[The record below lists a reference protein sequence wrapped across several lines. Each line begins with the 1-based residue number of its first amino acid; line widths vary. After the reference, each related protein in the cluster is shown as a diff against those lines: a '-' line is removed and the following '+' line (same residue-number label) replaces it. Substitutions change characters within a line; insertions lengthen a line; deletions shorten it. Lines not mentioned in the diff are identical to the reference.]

1 MAGSTGCGRLPG
13 KTAWCDKGSGMKM
26 KRRLPDRKSKVT
38 VKEVALRAQVSEST
52 VSRIMRNKGPVA
64 DETREKVMETVRALG
79 YVPNRIAGAL
89 ASLNTHLVGVVVP
102 SLSNIVF
109 PEVLRGIHAGLEEAQ
124 DIQAV
129 ISVSEYDT
137 EAEEHMVRGLL
148 SWKPAAVLV
157 TGLEHTEATRQMLMN
172 SEGRVVEMMEIDG
185 DPIDLAVGM
194 SHRSAGYATGRHL
207 VEKGYRRF
215 GYVGHDW
222 EADSR
227 AKLRYEGLCAALRET
242 GLTIQAQA
250 ITNAPSS
257 VGAGRD
263 MTARLLSAD
272 PSVDVAV
279 YSNDD
284 MAVGGVFH
292 CLESGLSMPDELA
305 IFGFNGLEIGR
316 QMPQPLSTVRSN
328 RYRIGR
334 EAIEA
339 ILKCPDRPEEPT
351 KIDTGFEIFEGAT
364 A

>member
-1 MAGSTGCGRLPG
+1 M
-13 KTAWCDKGSGMKM
+13 KT

-52 VSRIMRNKGPVA
+52 VSRIMRNQGPVA
-64 DETREKVMETVRALG
+64 EETRERVLETVRALG

-109 PEVLRGIHAGLEEAQ
+109 PEVLRGIHSELGEANG
-124 DIQAV
+124 IQAV
-129 ISVSEYDT
+129 ISVSEYDID
-137 EAEEHMVRGLL
+137 AEEQMVRGLL

-157 TGLEHTEATRQMLMN
+157 TGLEHTEATRRMLMN
-172 SEGRVVEMMEIDG
+172 CEGRVVEMMEIDG

-194 SHRSAGYATGRHL
+194 SHRSAGYAIGRHL
-207 VEKGYRRF
+207 IEKGYRRF

-222 EADSR
+222 EGDSR
-227 AKLRYEGLCAALRET
+227 ARLRYEGVCTALQET
-242 GLTIQAQA
+242 GLTIKAQA
-250 ITNAPSS
+250 ITDAPSS

-272 PSVDVAV
+272 PSVDVAI

-292 CLESGLSMPDELA
+292 CLGAGLSMPDDLA
-305 IFGFNGLEIGR
+305 VFGFNGLDIGR
-316 QMPQPLSTVRSN
+316 QMPQPLSTLRSN
-328 RYRIGR
+328 RYLIGS
-334 EAIEA
+334 EAIKA
-339 ILKCPDRPEEPT
+339 VLKHPERAETPE
-351 KIDTGFEIFEGAT
+351 KIDTGFDIFEGAT